1 MPHDDT
7 PRYFPATT
15 LPPALLRAVQQHCE
29 GGYLY
34 IPRRQGR
41 TLVDQILRW
50 AARGEP
56 PRQIAVLAR
65 CSVSYVYKVLAAH
78 QDVPVE
84 PAAEGAGEDEATIN
98 TPEYAEQ
105 QRRRRRI
112 DQLQRQAR
120 AGRGVGRAAAMQG
133 NQHAKRHGVYS
144 QRFTTEEQV
153 LMAALRPHLA
163 DTYSA
168 DEIEILLRMLIQWQR
183 AMLIEHMDAVERLD
197 RQLRRLL
204 RPELAQRRRPR
215 ADAPAVA
222 PLDWLAEFQRLCR
235 PPAAPAPPPEADD
248 AL

>member
-1 MPHDDT
+1 
-7 PRYFPATT
+7 
-15 LPPALLRAVQQHCE
+15 LLRAVQQHCE

-50 AARGEP
+50 AARGEA

-84 PAAEGAGEDEATIN
+84 PAAEGVGADEAAIN

-144 QRFTTEEQV
+144 QRFTTDEQA
-153 LMAALRPHLA
+153 LMAELRPRFLETHPA
-163 DTYSA
+163 EAVET
-168 DEIEILLRMLIQWQR
+168 LLRTLIQWQR

-215 ADAPAVA
+215 AAAPAVA

-235 PPAAPAPPPEADD
+235 PPAAPAPTPEVDD